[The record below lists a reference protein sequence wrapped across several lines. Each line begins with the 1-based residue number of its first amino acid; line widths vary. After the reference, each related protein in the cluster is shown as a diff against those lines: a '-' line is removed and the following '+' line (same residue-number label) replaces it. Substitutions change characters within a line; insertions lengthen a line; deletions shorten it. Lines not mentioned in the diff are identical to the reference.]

1 MIDRRKFL
9 ALTGTALGASVTHF
23 ESEARASS
31 LSSADAAAEESFDPW
46 VEIEADAIR
55 NNVREI
61 YRFTKGCRLL
71 AVAKNNAN
79 GIGLREIGPILDGM
93 DEVFGLAV
101 ARVDE
106 ALLLRDAGAR
116 KPIVL
121 MAHASEDEAEE
132 LVSRGVRLSP
142 FHDDAK
148 QELTR
153 LAQRIGRGVPV
164 HLYID
169 TGMNRAG
176 MPYTRALPW
185 IEELAATEGVEIE
198 GTYTMFS
205 GARRDGIDFDREHLR
220 RFQELVAQA
229 QAKRIDL
236 GLLHGA
242 PSRQVTTL
250 LESHELDLVRPG
262 GAIYGMPTY
271 RNDREG
277 NEIMDIRP
285 VFRVRARVARVERLR
300 EGDGVTFGHNYV
312 ASRSTWV
319 AMLPVGHT
327 DGYPRNAAGKT
338 QVLIGER
345 LYPVIGVVSSNH
357 TIVEIGE
364 EKSVEVG
371 DVATVIGPDHAEIT
385 PIAVAEKTD
394 LQRDYWI
401 MTKLSALLK
410 RKVV

>member
-1 MIDRRKFL
+1 
-9 ALTGTALGASVTHF
+9 
-23 ESEARASS
+23 
-31 LSSADAAAEESFDPW
+31 
-46 VEIEADAIR
+46 
-55 NNVREI
+55 
-61 YRFTKGCRLL
+61 
-71 AVAKNNAN
+71 
-79 GIGLREIGPILDGM
+79 M

-106 ALLLRDAGAR
+106 ALLLRGEGVQ

-121 MAHASEDEAEE
+121 MAHASDDEAGE
-132 LVSRGVRLSP
+132 LVASGVRLSV

-148 QELTR
+148 EKLVR
-153 LAQRIGRGVPV
+153 LARRTGRPVPV

-176 MPYTRALPW
+176 MPYDRALPW
-185 IEELAATEGVEIE
+185 IEELAGSESVEIE

-205 GARRDGIDFDREHLR
+205 GAKRDGVDFDQEHLR
-220 RFQELVAQA
+220 RFQEIVAQA
-229 QAKRIDL
+229 KAKGINL

-250 LESHELDLVRPG
+250 LESHKLDLVRPG

-271 RNDREG
+271 RNDPEG

-285 VFRVRARVARVERLR
+285 VFRVRARVARIERLR
-300 EGDGVTFGHNYV
+300 EGDGVSFGHNYV
-312 ASRSTWV
+312 ATRPTWV

-338 QVLIGER
+338 QVLIGGR

-357 TIVEIGE
+357 TIVEIGD
-364 EKSVEVG
+364 EKTVG
-371 DVATVIGPDHAEIT
+371 IGDIATLIGPDDPEIT
-385 PIAVAEKTD
+385 PIAIAEKTD

-401 MTKLSALLK
+401 MTKLNALLR

>member
-1 MIDRRKFL
+1 MLDRRNFL
-9 ALTGTALGASVTHF
+9 TLTGTALGVTAIRPESVAHAEGAETNV
-23 ESEARASS
+23 ES
-31 LSSADAAAEESFDPW
+31 SFDPW

-106 ALLLRDAGAR
+106 ALLLRKEGVQ

-121 MAHASEDEAEE
+121 MAHASDDEAGE
-132 LVSRGVRLSP
+132 LVAAGVRLSP

-148 QELTR
+148 EKLER
-153 LAQRIGRGVPV
+153 LARRTGRPVPV

-176 MPYTRALPW
+176 MPYHRALPW
-185 IEELAATEGVEIE
+185 IEELAGSESVEIE

-205 GARRDGIDFDREHLR
+205 GAKRDGVDFDQEHLR
-220 RFQELVAQA
+220 RFQELVG
-229 QAKRIDL
+229 QAKAKGIDL

-250 LESHELDLVRPG
+250 LESHKLDLVRPG

-271 RNDREG
+271 RTDPKG

-285 VFRVRARVARVERLR
+285 VFRVRARVARLERLR
-300 EGDGVTFGHNYV
+300 EGDGVSFGHNYI
-312 ASRSTWV
+312 ASRPTWV

-338 QVLIGER
+338 QVLIDGR

-364 EKSVEVG
+364 EKVVEIG
-371 DVATVIGPDHAEIT
+371 DIATLIGPDHPEIT
-385 PIAVAEKTD
+385 PIAVAEKTG

-401 MTKLSALLK
+401 MTKLSALLR